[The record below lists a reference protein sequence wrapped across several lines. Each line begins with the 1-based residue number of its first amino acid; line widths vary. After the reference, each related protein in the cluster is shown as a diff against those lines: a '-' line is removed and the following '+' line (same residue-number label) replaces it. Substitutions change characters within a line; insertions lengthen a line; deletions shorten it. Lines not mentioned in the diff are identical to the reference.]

1 MDYSYKSFFQNI
13 YKAQRQRFSFDAQ
26 DIQSVK
32 MWRAAFRKALA
43 KTLGLDKLA
52 EIGAS
57 YHAAQAVLLEEQ
69 HEEGYL
75 RRKYIL
81 QTLPEVYMPFY
92 MLIPDKV
99 SADRPGKGII
109 AVPAHGANKNT
120 VCGVGETIEERD
132 KINSAPL
139 ECYGKEFAQRGYVVF
154 CPDPPG
160 YGERVEPMPME
171 GAWFAPDKKRS
182 SLECSCKDLAQTA
195 EAFGLS
201 LTALEIHDLR
211 KLLDFACSCAELVHS
226 GEETP
231 IGCAGF
237 SGGGQYAMWLAAMDE
252 RIRLSVVSGYV
263 HGYYDSIL
271 ECHLCPCNYAP
282 DLWTLGDIS
291 DICSLIAPRP
301 LFVENG
307 TEDIENGPDGIEG
320 PMRQVWKIRKAYEI
334 FGAVDKL
341 YHNTPKG
348 GHQWYG
354 GCYEFV
360 AQNLQEVM
368 YHESK

>member
-1 MDYSYKSFFQNI
+1 MEYSYKKFFQNL
-13 YKAQRQRFSFDAQ
+13 YKAKQQRFSFMAQ
-26 DIQSVK
+26 DIQSAEI
-32 MWRAAFRKALA
+32 WQGTFRKALA
-43 KTLGLDKLA
+43 ERLGLDRLA

-57 YHAAQAVLLEEQ
+57 CSAAHAVLLEEKQ
-69 HEEGYL
+69 EEGYL
-75 RRKYIL
+75 RRKYVL

-92 MLIPDKV
+92 MLIPDRLG
-99 SADRPGKGII
+99 ADNTGKGII

-120 VCGVGETIEERD
+120 VCGVGQTKEEQEKMQSTPSD
-132 KINSAPL
+132 
-139 ECYGKEFAQRGYVVF
+139 CYGKEFVRRGYVVF

-171 GAWFAPDKKRS
+171 DAWLGYRKKRS
-182 SLECSCKDLAQTA
+182 SLESSCKDLAQTA

-201 LTALEIHDLR
+201 LTALIIQDLT
-211 KLLDFACSCAELVHS
+211 KLLDFACSCTEVKHSEEKAE
-226 GEETP
+226 
-231 IGCAGF
+231 IGCVGF
-237 SGGGQYAMWLAAMDE
+237 SGGGQYAMWLAAMDR
-252 RIRLSVVSGYV
+252 RIRFAVVSGYV

-282 DLWTLGDIS
+282 HLWELGDIS

-320 PMRQVWKIRKAYEI
+320 PVRQVQNIRKAYEV
-334 FGAVDKL
+334 FGAVEKL
-341 YHNTPKG
+341 YHYTPKG

-354 GCYEFV
+354 GCYDFLN
-360 AQNLQEVM
+360 QNG
-368 YHESK
+368 